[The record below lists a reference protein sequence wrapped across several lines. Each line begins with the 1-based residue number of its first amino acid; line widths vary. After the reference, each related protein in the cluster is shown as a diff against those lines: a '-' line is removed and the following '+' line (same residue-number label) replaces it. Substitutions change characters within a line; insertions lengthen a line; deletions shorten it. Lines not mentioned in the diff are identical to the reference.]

1 MAFLVIEL
9 IIIVGA
15 AALGV
20 TSHFNVSSPLAIA
33 LWSTMATAISPGVV
47 FYTAPIPPIKAIA
60 ADKIHRAG
68 NILAVAL
75 CHHQKNIIA

>member
-1 MAFLVIEL
+1 MR
-9 IIIVGA
+9 
-15 AALGV
+15 ALGACFHAGKV
-20 TSHFNVSSPLAIA
+20 VFNREVNRAIIA
-33 LWSTMATAISPGVV
+33 EFKMQAGVV

-75 CHHQKNIIA
+75 CHH